1 MISLA
6 RVINGTPI
14 PLTKTIYF
22 YQPTLSEIVD
32 NIGESTYWILLNV
45 WTIKRS
51 DIIAEENSETMALHD
66 YDVWKQYVLSTPV
79 LKDTLKKSCQV
90 FLKAKIEF
98 FDISGTIYIG
108 EKESGVI
115 LDEVFYLLMRDV
127 CFRVMPT
134 SSASKKEQYQE
145 TDHMSARE
153 RQMIEKMRSSA
164 QKIEETKNPSK
175 KPEDFLGNRIL
186 GLVAV
191 GGYTFEQVYNM
202 TMLQF
207 NMLLQKY
214 VDIQT
219 FELRTQLSPY
229 ISSEDGQNRTD
240 FWLD

>member
-6 RVINGTPI
+6 RVLSKEPI
-14 PLTKTIYF
+14 PLMGSIKF
-22 YQPTLSEIVD
+22 YQPTLQEIVEM
-32 NIGESTYWILLNV
+32 GEGNYWVALSLWLLNREDLMAQESENTRQLDDYNVWRLYVLGTPSIRKTLEKSCRILLREKV
-45 WTIKRS
+45 
-51 DIIAEENSETMALHD
+51 
-66 YDVWKQYVLSTPV
+66 
-79 LKDTLKKSCQV
+79 
-90 FLKAKIEF
+90 EF

-115 LDEVFYLLMRDV
+115 LDETFYLLMREI
-127 CFRVMPT
+127 CNRVMPVD
-134 SSASKKEQYQE
+134 SASENGQFKE
-145 TDHMSARE
+145 TKNMSERE
-153 RQMIEKMRSSA
+153 RKMIEKMKMSE
-164 QKIEETKNPSK
+164 KKVEETKNPNK

-229 ISSEDGQNRTD
+229 ISSEDDRNSNK

>member
-6 RVINGTPI
+6 KVLDGKPLPI
-14 PLTKTIYF
+14 VGDIKF
-22 YQPTLSEIVD
+22 YQPTLQEIVD
-32 NIGESTYWILLNV
+32 MGENNYWAILNIWLL
-45 WTIKRS
+45 KRK
-51 DIIAEENSETMALHD
+51 DIITEETEETKDLDD
-66 YDVWKQYVLSTPV
+66 YTIWKMYISSLGMPRN
-79 LKDTLKKSCQV
+79 TLIASCKI
-90 FLKAKIEF
+90 FLKTKIEF

-115 LDEVFYLLMRDV
+115 LDETFYLLMREV
-127 CFRVMPT
+127 CSRITPT
-134 SSASKKEQYQE
+134 SSASEGGQYHE
-145 TDHMSARE
+145 TDNMSERE
-153 RQMIEKMRSSA
+153 RQLIAKMKMSA
-164 QKIEETKNPSK
+164 KKIEETKNPGR

-219 FELRTQLSPY
+219 FELRTALSPY
-229 ISSEDGQNRTD
+229 ISSEEDQNKNK